1 MKDAHT
7 PASALRALAAVLLLT
22 LATAVGG
29 AAPEQASTTARPVVR
44 IITSLGAIELELER
58 DAAPVTVAN
67 FLRYADEG
75 VYVGTIFHRV
85 IRGFMIQ
92 GGGLRA
98 DFEMKQ
104 AHAPIKNEADNGL
117 RNLAGTIA
125 MARTADPH
133 SASSQF
139 FINTAD
145 NGFLDHRDR
154 SREAWG
160 YAVFGRVT
168 RGMDVVR
175 RIESVATGRA
185 GLYSNVPQHT
195 ILIQDVQVLRR

>member
-1 MKDAHT
+1 MKHAQ
-7 PASALRALAAVLLLT
+7 SFVRALQAVSAVALLALT
-22 LATAVGG
+22 TAVGG
-29 AAPEQASTTARPVVR
+29 APEKAPTTAKPVVR
-44 IITSLGAIELELER
+44 IITSLGDIELELER
-58 DAAPVTVAN
+58 DKAPLTVTN

-75 VYVGTIFHRV
+75 FYVGTIFHRV

-92 GGGLRA
+92 GGGMRPNL
-98 DFEMKQ
+98 ESKQ

-117 RNLAGTIA
+117 PNLAGTIA

-154 SREAWG
+154 SPEAWG

-168 RGMDVVR
+168 RGMDIVR

-185 GLYSNVPQHT
+185 GVYSDVPKQP